1 MKIENDRD
9 AILVPH
15 VKTNDFIQR
24 GFMSK
29 TQKHLLSHRNS
40 ILEIKVMKQE
50 QFGLL
55 GFEACLELPYKFL

>member
-1 MKIENDRD
+1 MKIENDPD

-15 VKTNDFIQR
+15 VKTNN
-24 GFMSK
+24 FMSK
-29 TQKHLLSHRNS
+29 TQKKLLSHRNS

-55 GFEACLELPYKFL
+55 GFEACLELP